1 MQRPVHSPPSV
12 LWLTHEP
19 PLPAVTGSRVRSG
32 RLVAGLG
39 GRGHRVSL
47 FSVATGAAV
56 QAHDRRDLAELAE
69 RAVVAPL
76 GIGAA
81 RRRAR
86 LVVDLLRGRAFQER
100 WFDGPRAH
108 AQLDAWLAAERFDV
122 IVAGG
127 LYMLA
132 YVPPRLLAR
141 TVLDS
146 HNVDAQ
152 RLASMA
158 EALFPRPRGIAAR
171 LQLGPVRRF
180 EQASA
185 GRVRAVLAC
194 SEQDAAYFEPFAP
207 GRVSVVPNGVDC
219 ASMAPRDDVAPGA
232 EVLFVGTMTYS
243 ANVDAALELLR
254 DVAPRLRRR
263 DARITLVGDGAPR
276 SVRAAAGACQLAVEL
291 PGRVPD
297 TAPWFQ
303 RSRVFAAPLRFGG
316 GTRLKILESLARGV
330 PVVSTTTGADGLGLV
345 HERDVILADDPADFA
360 AWVDRLLSDDDL
372 CRSLSLAGRR
382 AAERHDWTHAI
393 DPLEQALLRVCGP

>member
-1 MQRPVHSPPSV
+1 
-12 LWLTHEP
+12 
-19 PLPAVTGSRVRSG
+19 VTGSRVRSG
-32 RLVAGLG
+32 RLVAGLC
-39 GRGHRVSL
+39 GRGHHVSL
-47 FSVATGAAV
+47 FSLATGAAV
-56 QAHDRRDLAELAE
+56 QPQDRRGLDELAA
-69 RAVVAPL
+69 RAVVAPMGL
-76 GIGAA
+76 SAA
-81 RRRAR
+81 LRGAR
-86 LVVDLLRGRAFQER
+86 LAGDLLRGRAFQER

-132 YVPPRLLAR
+132 YVPQQLRSR
-141 TVLDS
+141 TVLDT

-185 GRVRAVLAC
+185 GRAGAVLAC

-207 GRVSVVPNGVDC
+207 GRVSIVPNGVDC
-219 ASMAPRDDVAPGA
+219 ASMPLRDDPAHAA
-232 EVLFVGTMTYS
+232 EVLFLGTMTYS

-254 DVAPRLRRR
+254 DIAPRLRRR
-263 DARITLVGDGAPR
+263 DARITLVGDGAPT
-276 SVRAAAGACQLAVEL
+276 SVLAAAAACQLAVEL

-330 PVVSTTTGADGLGLV
+330 PVVSTTIGAEGLGLV
-345 HERDVILADDPADFA
+345 HGGDVILADDPAAFA
-360 AWVDRLLSDDDL
+360 AWIDRLLSDDEL
-372 CRSLSLAGRR
+372 CRALSLAGRR

-393 DPLEQALLRVCGP
+393 DPLEQALLRVGRP